1 MGPGKDLKEHVIK
14 ADDVVLGDDAL
25 VLEAGGSVSVGCA
38 ETRPLGE
45 PGCFGCDCEA
55 PVKVGEEGREK
66 GMSLFALLRSLAG
79 RDEWI
84 SLEQEP

>member
-1 MGPGKDLKEHVIK
+1 MRIDK
-14 ADDVVLGDDAL
+14 ARLNS
-25 VLEAGGSVSVGCA
+25 GGSVSEGCA

-55 PVKVGEEGREK
+55 LVEVGEEGREK
-66 GMSLFALLRSLAG
+66 GMSLFAILRSLAS